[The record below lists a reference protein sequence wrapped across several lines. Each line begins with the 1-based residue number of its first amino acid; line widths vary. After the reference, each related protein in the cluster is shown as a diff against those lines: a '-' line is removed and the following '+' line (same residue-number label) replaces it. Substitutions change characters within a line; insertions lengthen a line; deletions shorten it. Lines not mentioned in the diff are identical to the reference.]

1 MKSVKFNPALPRDLA
16 RLKVNLLWT
25 GTTANVINVG
35 FRTVDE
41 NGLPYEE
48 FEEVNGDSYEA
59 QKKIDGVIIPRLR
72 KLLVAEL
79 AELAGEEEDG
89 GNDSESE
96 QTIRDSVAEEKPTK
110 KSRVGQRVN
119 LKTQ

>member
-48 FEEVNGDSYEA
+48 FEEVNGDSDEA

-96 QTIRDSVAEEKPTK
+96 QTIRDSVAEEKPAK

>member
-96 QTIRDSVAEEKPTK
+96 QTIRDSVAEEKPAK